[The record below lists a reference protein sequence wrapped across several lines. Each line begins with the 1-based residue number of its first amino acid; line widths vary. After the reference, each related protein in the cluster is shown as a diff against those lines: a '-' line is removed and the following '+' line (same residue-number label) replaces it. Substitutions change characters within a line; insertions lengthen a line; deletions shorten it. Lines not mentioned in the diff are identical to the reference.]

1 MKVIFMGTPDFAV
14 PALRALAE
22 SDPHS
27 VCLVVTQPDR
37 PQGRSSR
44 PVASAVKRCAL
55 EYGIPVFQPE
65 RIRQREA
72 VERIAQENAD
82 VIVVAAFGQI
92 LPKEMLE
99 LPRLGCIN
107 IHGSLLPKYR
117 GAAPIQWAV
126 INGEKE
132 AGNTIM
138 QMNEGLDTGDILMQ
152 EKVILDPEETAGTLY
167 EKLSQSGGRLL
178 LRALEEMEKGTV
190 TPIPQK
196 EEEAT
201 YAGMLRKEMGRIDW
215 KRSAAVIGNQVRGMN
230 PWPSAC
236 TGWKG
241 KLLKIWM
248 AAPVTEEEYAALG
261 CGMAERRAFADAE
274 PGTVMIAS
282 KDLLAIQT
290 GDGLLSVKELQL
302 EGKKRMPV
310 TEFLRGVRM
319 QAGDLLETIG
329 PGAAGTGV
337 PHKV

>member
-1 MKVIFMGTPDFAV
+1 MKVVFMGTPDFAV
-14 PALRALAE
+14 PALRALEE
-22 SDPHS
+22 SDQHIVS
-27 VCLVVTQPDR
+27 LAVTQPDR
-37 PQGRSSR
+37 PRGRSSR
-44 PVASAVKRCAL
+44 PAPPAVKLCAS

-65 RIRQREA
+65 RVRQREA
-72 VERIAQENAD
+72 VERIAEEAAD

-92 LPKEMLE
+92 LPKEILE
-99 LPRLGCIN
+99 LPRFGCIN

-126 INGEKE
+126 LNGERE

-152 EKVILDPEETAGTLY
+152 EKVLLEPEETAGSLY

-178 LRALEEMEKGTV
+178 LRALAEIEKGTI
-190 TPIPQK
+190 TPVPQK
-196 EEEAT
+196 EEESS

-215 KRSAAVIGNQVRGMN
+215 RRSADAVGNLVRGMN
-230 PWPSAC
+230 PWPSAY
-236 TGWKG
+236 TGWRG

-248 AAPVTEEEYAALG
+248 AAPMTETEYEALG
-261 CGMAERRAFADAE
+261 YGGAERRALEDAK
-274 PGTVMIAS
+274 PGTVMIAA

-319 QAGDLLETIG
+319 QAGDLLETAE
-329 PGAAGTGV
+329 PAAAGMGS
-337 PHKV
+337 PHKA